1 MEEHG
6 NIIPL
11 KEEVSGISVAF
22 NKLIISFIF
31 DKVHQIYCFCCPG
44 AIPPH
49 CFGLQVFS
57 EVHSKTSRWE
67 ALWVQ
72 TS

>member
-11 KEEVSGISVAF
+11 KEEVNNISVAF

-31 DKVHQIYCFCCPG
+31 DKVYQIHYFCCPA
-44 AIPPH
+44 AIPPY
-49 CFGLQVFS
+49 CFGPQVFS
-57 EVHSKTSRWE
+57 EVHTKTSR
-67 ALWVQ
+67 
-72 TS
+72 